1 MAEHYDEDKPLYGSR
16 GFAIYLRLLKSK
28 YPHVNIDELLQYAGM
43 EPYQISDDAHF
54 FSQKQT
60 NLFYEK
66 IVELTGNSN
75 IAREAGRY
83 ASSPEALGTMQ
94 GSIIGFLGPMGFFD
108 LSEKIYNKISKSS
121 LCKARK
127 LSHNKVEVTVTP
139 YPGTVEK
146 PFQCENRLGWLD
158 AVSSLFSLRQFKVE
172 HPKCLF
178 KGDDIEHY
186 IVSWKESPAFI
197 LRRIR
202 NIVAGLLGL
211 ICLGI
216 LLWSPASVFAVALPV
231 SISIV
236 LVLNWLARSLEIKDM
251 RQTIEK
257 MRGDSDKLV
266 EQIEINYENS
276 LLVNE
281 IGQVLAKESKIE
293 GLFAEVANI
302 LEKRL
307 DYDRCMLLLPNNQK
321 GALEFKAGYGFAGAE
336 LESIKNA
343 AYSLD
348 KSHQNG
354 LFTGVFFTREPALFN
369 NLEETKQKRLSLDTY
384 TLLENM
390 GIRSIISCPIIYE
403 DESLGVLVVSN
414 ASNKRQLVQRDINLL
429 MGIASQIASRM
440 HNVALE
446 TQLRQNQK
454 MEAIGILAGGVAH
467 DFNNI
472 LTTILGYGELAIS
485 RLPEDNPVRG
495 MVEDMYKA
503 GERASGLTRQLLAF
517 SRKQVM
523 ETKVTNLNTI
533 VNDIGKMLG
542 RLIGEDVHMDIITAD
557 DIGNIKADIGQIE
570 QVLMN
575 LVVNAR
581 DAMPC
586 GGRLTIETGEIYLD
600 ERYARSHKGV
610 KEGTYGVLTV
620 TDTGEGMSQEVQQEI
635 FEPFFTTKEM
645 GKGTGLGLSTVYGIV
660 KQHQGHIF
668 VYSESG
674 HGTTFKIYLPVVEEP
689 LEKREFA
696 AMTTMPKGTETI
708 LVVDDDASIR
718 QLVID
723 TLEPL
728 GYKVMSATCGENAL
742 SVLRSTEGKID
753 LLLSDVIMPGM
764 NGRDLIEIVLA
775 DNPGVKTVLM
785 SGYTDNIIAD
795 RDSLLKEIVFINKPL
810 LPLAL
815 AGRIRSVL
823 DNGIGGD
830 E

>member
-1 MAEHYDEDKPLYGSR
+1 MSEHYDENKPLYGSR
-16 GFAIYLRLLKSK
+16 GFAIYLKLLKSK
-28 YPHVNIDELLQYAGM
+28 YPHVNIDELLQYAQM
-43 EPYQISDDAHF
+43 EPYQVSDDAHF

-75 IAREAGRY
+75 IAREAGRF
-83 ASSPEALGTMQ
+83 ASTPAAMGTLQ
-94 GSIIGFLGPMGFFD
+94 GSVIGLLGPMRYYELVGTFA
-108 LSEKIYNKISKSS
+108 NKFSKSAHYT
-121 LCKARK
+121 ARK
-127 LSHNKVEVTVTP
+127 LAHNKVEIVVTP
-139 YPGTVEK
+139 YPGTIEQ
-146 PFQCENRLGWLD
+146 PFQCQNRMGYWD
-158 AVSSLFSLRQFKVE
+158 AVSDIFSLKPPQIE

-178 KGDDIEHY
+178 KGDDVCHY
-186 IVSWKESPAFI
+186 IVSWKESSSFI

-202 NIVAGLLGL
+202 NIVTIILALV
-211 ICLGI
+211 CLGI
-216 LLWSPASVFAVALPV
+216 FFWLPASVFAFALPV

-236 LVLNWLARSLEIKDM
+236 LVLNWFARSLVIKDM
-251 RQTIEK
+251 RRIIER

-266 EQIEINYENS
+266 KQIEINYENS

-281 IGQVLAKESKIE
+281 IGQVLAKESNID
-293 GLFAEVANI
+293 GLFSEVANL

-307 DYDRCMLLLPNNQK
+307 DYDRCMLLLPNSQK
-321 GALEFKAGYGFAGAE
+321 GALEFKAGYGFTGEE
-336 LESIKNA
+336 LETVKNCT
-343 AYSLD
+343 YSLD
-348 KSHQNG
+348 KPHPNG
-354 LFTGVFFTREPALFN
+354 LFTGVFSTREPALFN
-369 NLEETKQKRLSLDTY
+369 NLEETKQKRLSLETY
-384 TLLENM
+384 TLLEKM
-390 GIRSIISCPIIYE
+390 GIKSIISCPIIYE
-403 DESLGVLVVSN
+403 DESLGVFVVSN
-414 ASNKRQLVQRDINLL
+414 LSNKRQLVQRDINLL

-485 RLPEDNPVRG
+485 RLPEDSPVRS

-533 VNDIGKMLG
+533 VTDIGKMLG
-542 RLIGEDVHMDIITAD
+542 RLIGEDVHMDIIMAD
-557 DIGNIKADIGQIE
+557 DIGNIKVDIGQIE

-600 ERYARSHKGV
+600 EKYARSHKGV
-610 KEGTYGVLTV
+610 REGNYGVLTV

-660 KQHQGHIF
+660 NQHQGHIF
-668 VYSESG
+668 VYSEPG
-674 HGTTFKIYLPVVEEP
+674 HGTTFRIYLPVVDE
-689 LEKREFA
+689 LLDKREFA
-696 AMTTMPKGTETI
+696 AMTPMPKGTETV

-718 QLVID
+718 KLVVD

-728 GYKVMSATCGENAL
+728 GYNVKSATCGEDAL
-742 SVLRSTEGKID
+742 SVFRSVEGKID

-764 NGRDLIEIVLA
+764 NGRKLIEIVLHE
-775 DNPGVKTVLM
+775 NPGVKAILM

-795 RDSLLKEIVFINKPL
+795 RDTLLREIVFINKPL

-823 DNGIGGD
+823 DNGRGKD
-830 E
+830 A